1 MPEKLLENDNVKI
14 LWFFSVQTSR
24 KLEHNKPDN
33 LIVDKQRGECHIID
47 VACSFDT
54 QVKEKKQE
62 KVERFHKLKREIGK
76 LWQYKKVVVIPI
88 IIGALGT
95 IGKDFRTWIR
105 KIQMENY
112 CNLMQKACLLGT
124 AKIIRKVFGT

>member
-1 MPEKLLENDNVKI
+1 M
-14 LWFFSVQTSR
+14 
-24 KLEHNKPDN
+24 
-33 LIVDKQRGECHIID
+33 
-47 VACSFDT
+47 
-54 QVKEKKQE
+54 KEKKQE

>member
-33 LIVDKQRGECHIID
+33 LIVDKQRGECHLID

-124 AKIIRKVFGT
+124 AKIIRKVFVT